1 MAQEKQGGGWTDFAG
16 VILFLAGILN
26 LIAGIAALAKK
37 EYFIAGG
44 ELFTSL
50 PVWGWIWLVLGVLQ
64 IVAGYLV
71 WARSSF
77 GRSLA
82 LTLAGL
88 SIAVWFMTM
97 GLHPW
102 WSIIVIFIDGL
113 VIYALTVFRE
123 QFE

>member
-26 LIAGIAALAKK
+26 LIAGIAALVKK
-37 EYFIAGG
+37 EYFIDGG
-44 ELFTSL
+44 ELFISL
-50 PVWGWIWLVLGVLQ
+50 QVWGWIWLVLGVLQ
-64 IVAGYLV
+64 IVSGYLV

-82 LTLAGL
+82 LALVGL

-102 WSIIVIFIDGL
+102 WSMIVIFIDGL